1 MLKGYLVYDHENA
14 TKNTWFIE
22 NFIKTAKEF
31 DLDVKLVFT
40 DQVENIPL
48 PDFAVVRAISPNTN
62 KFYEEKKVKVFNNY
76 KTNFTANDKYQTY
89 LLAKSLDIPVMN
101 TVPSDNQ
108 LDYPFVY
115 KSVDGHGGSG
125 VFMVTDYKSFE
136 FAKTRLEG
144 KVCIKQ
150 AVADTL
156 GKDLRVYVL
165 GKKILAG
172 ALRSSDT
179 DFKSNFSLGG
189 SATKV
194 KVPRTCKRIIKKLY
208 KSLKFDFI
216 GVDFIFDKGK
226 PILNE
231 IEDPVGCRMLY
242 SFGGLDPIK
251 EYLKIIIKSIK
262 KGR

>member
-1 MLKGYLVYDHENA
+1 MKLKD
-14 TKNTWFIE
+14 
-22 NFIKTAKEF
+22 
-31 DLDVKLVFT
+31 
-40 DQVENIPL
+40 
-48 PDFAVVRAISPNTN
+48 
-62 KFYEEKKVKVFNNY
+62 
-76 KTNFTANDKYQTY
+76 
-89 LLAKSLDIPVMN
+89 
-101 TVPSDNQ
+101 
-108 LDYPFVY
+108 
-115 KSVDGHGGSG
+115 
-125 VFMVTDYKSFE
+125 
-136 FAKTRLEG
+136 

-156 GKDLRVYVL
+156 GRDLRVYVL
-165 GKKILAG
+165 GKRILAG
-172 ALRSSDT
+172 ALRTSDT

-208 KSLKFDFI
+208 KSLRFDFI

-251 EYLKIIIKSIK
+251 EYLKVIIKSIK